1 MSHFASSP
9 SLGSIDT
16 DSISSDLEDLKSI
29 ITDDL
34 FENHLKV
41 RPSYDSYFM
50 THQNTRSIL
59 KKNTIIIS
67 IIMRHL
73 TKNRHQNSDL
83 CRKIDQEEKRK

>member
-1 MSHFASSP
+1 MREFPNDKILFQRMSHFASSP

-41 RPSYDSYFM
+41 RPSYCM
-50 THQNTRSIL
+50 TH
-59 KKNTIIIS
+59 II
-67 IIMRHL
+67 
-73 TKNRHQNSDL
+73 
-83 CRKIDQEEKRK
+83 

>member
-1 MSHFASSP
+1 MKALKFLGIHPNYKNNKFFFQRMSHFASSP

-41 RPSYDSYFM
+41 R
-50 THQNTRSIL
+50 QLVI
-59 KKNTIIIS
+59 
-67 IIMRHL
+67 
-73 TKNRHQNSDL
+73 
-83 CRKIDQEEKRK
+83 

>member
-1 MSHFASSP
+1 MIKILFQRMSHFASSP

-41 RPSYDSYFM
+41 
-50 THQNTRSIL
+50 
-59 KKNTIIIS
+59 
-67 IIMRHL
+67 
-73 TKNRHQNSDL
+73 
-83 CRKIDQEEKRK
+83 